1 MDLMNI
7 WVVGKRE
14 DDFLLKADIGQ
25 ISGVIELN
33 SAQTGARKEEK
44 GKMKE
49 RAKIKVAVL
58 SVGRNVPTGDTE
70 GSNRTGM
77 ERH

>member
-25 ISGVIELN
+25 ISGVIEL
-33 SAQTGARKEEK
+33 
-44 GKMKE
+44 KMCIRDRFE
-49 RAKIKVAVL
+49 
-58 SVGRNVPTGDTE
+58 
-70 GSNRTGM
+70 
-77 ERH
+77 